1 MWYSRTLRDWL
12 GMLYVTPEA
21 PPFHVQWTD
30 DVLAELLYHLRKRH
44 PPWGGD
50 RISGIRDQIAGTFEI
65 GRVKDFEIGDDY
77 RGRDPFD
84 AHVHAAAVACQAD
97 VLLTANVNDF
107 EWDEQNMP
115 YEVQEPDEFLVL
127 VDDSW
132 PELVSDVAVQMCGY
146 WLRRSTE
153 ADFLRLTNAGC
164 PQFADRVRR
173 HLLANAHKLR

>member
-1 MWYSRTLRDWL
+1 
-12 GMLYVTPEA
+12 MLYVTPEA